1 MSMFLKVARYITWPG
16 QATGYKI
23 GQLKIRELR
32 TRAEEAFGPDFNLRD
47 FHEVRIRVRK
57 FKCSIFS

>member
-1 MSMFLKVARYITWPG
+1 VARYITWPG

-47 FHEVRIRVRK
+47 FHEVILT
-57 FKCSIFS
+57 